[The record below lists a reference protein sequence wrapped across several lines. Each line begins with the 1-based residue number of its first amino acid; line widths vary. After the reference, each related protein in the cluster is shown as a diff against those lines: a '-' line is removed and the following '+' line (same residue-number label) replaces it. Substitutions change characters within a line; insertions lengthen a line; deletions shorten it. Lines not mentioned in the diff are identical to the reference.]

1 MPFSLAALDGRK
13 ARFPMS
19 TIRVTFPSRDA
30 ASFSDDVKARVAD
43 YFTSRGL
50 SDKADWRMVLKGLIL
65 LAVTFVPYGMIL
77 SNRFEPWTM
86 LGLAMVMGVG
96 LAGIGFSISHD
107 ALHGAYSNNATVN
120 RIIGWSFDMCGANG
134 YMWKVTHNV
143 IHHTY
148 TNIEGLDEDLTVSP
162 LLRLSPH
169 TEWKPFHRFQHLYGF
184 LAYSFSTLFWV
195 FVKDY
200 KYFLQKDIGPFLDR
214 KNPRKEV
221 AGLFIGKAFY
231 YTWAILIPFFVV
243 SVAWWQF
250 AIGFVAMNL
259 VAGTILGV
267 VFQLAHVV
275 EDITY
280 PTPDAAGAMGSAW
293 MQHEMETTSDFGP
306 NNWLLCWY
314 VGGLNFQ
321 VEHHLFP
328 KVCSIHYPA
337 ISGIVKETALA
348 HGLPYN
354 QHATLLEAVA
364 SHYKSLKRLS
374 IQPLATAA

>member
-1 MPFSLAALDGRK
+1 
-13 ARFPMS
+13 MS

-30 ASFSDDVKARVAD
+30 ASFSDDVKSRVSD
-43 YFTSRGL
+43 YFTSRGI

-77 SNRFEPWTM
+77 SNNFGPWTM
-86 LGLAMVMGVG
+86 LGLALVMGVG
-96 LAGIGFSISHD
+96 VAGIGFSISHD
-107 ALHGAYSNNATVN
+107 ALHGAYSNTPWVN
-120 RIIGWSFDMCGANG
+120 RVIGWSFDMCGANG

-214 KNPRKEV
+214 KNPPKEV
-221 AGLFIGKAFY
+221 AGLLIGKAFY
-231 YTWAILIPFFVV
+231 YTWAIVIPLLVV
-243 SVAWWQF
+243 NVTWWQF

-306 NNWLLCWY
+306 KNRLLCWY

-337 ISGIVKETALA
+337 ISEIVKESALA

-354 QHATLLEAVA
+354 QHLTLREAMA
-364 SHYKSLKRLS
+364 SHYRSLKRLS
-374 IQPLATAA
+374 IEPLAAAA